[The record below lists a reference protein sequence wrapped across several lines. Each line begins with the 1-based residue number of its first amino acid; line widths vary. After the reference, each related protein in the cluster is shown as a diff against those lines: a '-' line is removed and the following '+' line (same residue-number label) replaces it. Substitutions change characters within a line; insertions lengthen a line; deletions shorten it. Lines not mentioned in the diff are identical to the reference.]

1 MWLLL
6 FQIFPYQAPLS
17 DLGPNLSIVSLLPFL
32 QVNWTFGLKF
42 VTWGVSMHIN
52 LENIIYLIWT
62 TCPCICIHFNNSW
75 KKFSNY
81 GLQII
86 HPHYFNSNSLL
97 IKINFWKIKKSK
109 INFKMTYLPNCSI
122 NRNYKDTCFLKNY
135 HKSKCSH
142 F

>member
-1 MWLLL
+1 M
-6 FQIFPYQAPLS
+6 IIVIS
-17 DLGPNLSIVSLLPFL
+17 NLSLSGTTIRLGTKYFNCVTSTFLAGKLDVWLEICHLRSLHAYKFRKYNL
-32 QVNWTFGLKF
+32 FGMNNF
-42 VTWGVSMHIN
+42 
-52 LENIIYLIWT
+52 
-62 TCPCICIHFNNSW
+62 PCICIHFNNSW

-109 INFKMTYLPNCSI
+109 INFKKTYLPKCSI